1 MYSARAAGIMTS
13 ILLALCPAF
22 AQSPWVPVTPGG
34 VYRDA
39 VLNPCEAGGPEH
51 RVLLAD
57 YARSRVIQVDPA
69 TGSSTEV
76 FALVMTGAVSRPTGL
91 VASRGGASPFVACVG
106 GQYSVESGQEMPCF
120 LHVQNCPVTGGAAAH
135 TSLVNSKTLLAAVLA
150 GDSRLLLAD
159 PFGDRI
165 LRIPPLGDLSG
176 NPETLLQGAGRP
188 SRLAVSDNGGETA
201 WVAWIGLS
209 SNTLTT
215 MKLAEKAGKPAACA
229 LPGKPAAVAWLAG
242 DAFAVATP
250 SGVFLCRAGDTAPFA
265 EKALPV
271 TDMAKD
277 GEGLV
282 VLSAGDVVT
291 LDGELN
297 ETGRFPLDLP
307 AKLIRAC
314 GPVLVA
320 MAPQEGQQR
329 AVIWNRNPKAAAETA
344 PSKGGAETAET
355 GGSAPEENGVEVV
368 EAAVAEPAPEQT
380 SAPEPLSAP
389 APVEQAPEIAPAAA
403 QAAQE
408 PEAPESPVPA
418 PAPEAEAPVEETV
431 PAKET
436 APAAEAAAPAP
447 APAPAEKPKG
457 QYRSMPMFTGSL
469 RAPSL
474 NTATHKLIGGGEQK
488 GLRDALTRPIEFG
501 EPGLG
506 FTPPDWTE
514 PLRDLEA
521 DSMTTDLSTG
531 KTVMRDNVRLRLGE
545 MAFRSDQFSYSDEQG
560 SYDAE
565 GHVEVSQ
572 HSSSL
577 SADFLSYATP
587 ETEVVERAFVLEPRD
602 EQNLAKKRLSM
613 GRITGRN
620 LHVSEPTRELRA
632 EEVDYDFAAQKGT
645 LTNARGRAAYF
656 YYSAEKLHILGPEE
670 FIAENAWFTTCPGDP
685 PGYRIMVKELHV
697 EKGEAVAGKGAR
709 LALGGFQ
716 TPFALPIWRS
726 AEGPYPWSLD
736 FDSGRYAETGY
747 YLNLGQQFQ
756 VSRELSIGP
765 RIMPTEKE
773 GVGLGG
779 DLYYDY
785 TKTPSSRL
793 YRTSGEFHGLQ
804 TTENRGYLAWYNR
817 FEPNKDL
824 VLRMQAEQWS
834 DEEFYKDFF
843 YERYRH
849 RSEPRTFANLTLRRE
864 EFIATGTARVNTH
877 SWVGETER
885 LPEATFHLVERPLA
899 DRLMFSFDTV
909 NGYNDRNPGREYG
922 TRSVNI
928 ARMSYDWDPAAW
940 LSVTPFYELE
950 GAWYQR
956 ERTSEDSATR
966 VSNLAGVTLQTRLH
980 REFPGFWGFSAFKH
994 VILPSVTYSYRPEPT
1009 LSAEDAPRFDA
1020 LDNVHGRSRL
1030 ETKLTNVIYGRD
1042 AETND
1047 VWQAARLTLYQ
1058 GNDFWNETRKADDYE
1073 AELDLRPRP
1082 WWGMQLAGERHN
1094 TRKPESLLEENY
1106 VETRLYKAYERATG
1120 KALNDRAADLN
1131 LRYADYTRLLTQL
1144 YYDDTVV
1151 GGRFNT
1157 RVGFAY
1163 SDTDGNIYNRD
1174 VLYGLGYRLSENWG
1188 VSFEHIYDLNEDE
1201 MRSQTY
1207 EIRRSF
1213 KCWETA
1219 LRFRDRQSGFD
1230 VNMEISLTAFP
1241 DTAIEF

>member
-1 MYSARAAGIMTS
+1 MYSVRAAGIVTS
-13 ILLALCPAF
+13 VLLALCPAF
-22 AQSPWVPVTPGG
+22 AQSPWVTVTPGG

-39 VLNPCEAGGPEH
+39 VSDPCHDAESAGM
-51 RVLLAD
+51 VLLAD
-57 YARSRVIQVDPA
+57 YARSRVIRVNPA
-69 TGSSTEV
+69 TGESTEA
-76 FALVMTGAVSRPTGL
+76 FALAVPGGVSRPTGL
-91 VASRGGASPFVACVG
+91 VASRGGDAPFAACVG
-106 GQYSVESGQEMPCF
+106 GQYGADRGQEMPCF
-120 LHVQNCPVTGGAAAH
+120 LYVQKCPVAGAAPAH
-135 TSLVNSKTLLAAVLA
+135 TSIANSKTLIGACVT
-150 GDSRLLLAD
+150 GDNLLLLAD

-165 LRIPPLGDLSG
+165 LRIAPLGGLSG
-176 NPETLLQGAGRP
+176 DPEILVQGAGQPARI
-188 SRLAVSDNGGETA
+188 AVSDNGTA
-201 WVAWIGLS
+201 GNWVAWSGLS
-209 SNTLTT
+209 LNALTI
-215 MKLAEKAGKPAACA
+215 MPLSEKPGRQSACA
-229 LPGKPAAVAWLAG
+229 LPGKPLAVAWLSG
-242 DAFAVATP
+242 NVFAAATP
-250 SGVFLCRAGDTAPFA
+250 SGVFLARAGETEPFA
-265 EKALPV
+265 QKEMPV

-277 GEGLV
+277 GDGLA
-282 VLSAGDVVT
+282 VLTGGAVVT
-291 LDGELN
+291 LDGALE
-297 ETGRFPLDLP
+297 ETGRTPLELP
-307 AKLIRAC
+307 ARLIRAC

-320 MAPQEGQQR
+320 MAPQEGQQK
-329 AVIWNRNPKAAAETA
+329 AVLWDRGPRVAAESA
-344 PSKGGAETAET
+344 
-355 GGSAPEENGVEVV
+355 APEEASAAEAAEDVPAEDGIEVV
-368 EAAVAEPAPEQT
+368 EAAPAE
-380 SAPEPLSAP
+380 L
-389 APVEQAPEIAPAAA
+389 PAAQTPA
-403 QAAQE
+403 E
-408 PEAPESPVPA
+408 EAPETATIAALPPQETPA
-418 PAPEAEAPVEETV
+418 AEDSKPEAEVTEPRQPDAAAPAE
-431 PAKET
+431 AQ
-436 APAAEAAAPAP
+436 APAAEAAEAP
-447 APAPAEKPKG
+447 PAEKPKG
-457 QYRSMPMFTGSL
+457 QYRSFPIFTGSL
-469 RAPSL
+469 RAPSP
-474 NTATHKLIGGGEQK
+474 NAATHKLIGGVERQ

-521 DSMTTDLSTG
+521 DKMTTDLATG

-545 MAFRSDQFSYSDEQG
+545 MAFQSDQFSYSDEQG

-565 GHVEVSQ
+565 GHVVVSQ
-572 HSSSL
+572 HDSKL
-577 SADFLSYATP
+577 TADYLSYATP
-587 ETEVVERAFVLEPRD
+587 DEQAVERSLVLEPRN
-602 EQNLAKKRLSM
+602 EQDLAKKRLSM

-632 EEVDYDFAAQKGT
+632 EEVDYDFSAQKGT
-645 LTNARGRAAYF
+645 LTKARGRAAYF
-656 YYSAEKLHILGPEE
+656 YYSADKLQILGPEE

-685 PGYRIMVKELHV
+685 PGYRILVKELHV
-697 EKGEAVAGKGAR
+697 EQGEAVAGKGAR
-709 LALGGFQ
+709 LALGNFQ
-716 TPFALPIWRS
+716 TPFALPIWGS
-726 AEGPYPWSLD
+726 KAGPYPWSLD
-736 FDSGRYAETGY
+736 FDSGRHAETGY

-756 VSRELSIGP
+756 LSKELSLGP

-779 DLYYDY
+779 DIYYDY
-785 TKTPSSRL
+785 MKTPSSRL
-793 YRTSGEFHGLQ
+793 YRTAGEFHGLQ

-817 FEPNKDL
+817 FEPNRDL

-843 YERYRH
+843 YEQYRH
-849 RSEPRTFANLTLRRE
+849 RSEPRTFANATLRRE
-864 EFIATGTARVNTH
+864 DFIATGTARINTH

-885 LPEATFHLVERPLA
+885 LPEGTFHLLERPLA

-922 TRSVNI
+922 ARSVNI
-928 ARMSYDWDPAAW
+928 ARLSYDWDAAPW

-956 ERTSEDSATR
+956 ERNSDDSASR
-966 VSNLAGVTLQTRLH
+966 VSNTAGVTLQTRLH

-1009 LSAEDAPRFDA
+1009 LAAVDAPRFDS
-1020 LDNVHGRSRL
+1020 LDNVYGRSRL

-1058 GNDFWNETRKADDYE
+1058 GNDFWNDTRKADDYE

-1082 WWGMQLAGERHN
+1082 WWGMQLAGERHD
-1094 TRKPESLLEENY
+1094 TRRPESLLEENY
-1106 VETRLYKAYERATG
+1106 LENRFYKAYERATG
-1120 KALNDRAADLN
+1120 RVLNERAADLN

-1144 YYDDTVV
+1144 YYDNTVV

-1157 RVGFAY
+1157 RIGFAY

-1188 VSFEHIYDLNEDE
+1188 VSFEHIYDLNGDE

>member
-1 MYSARAAGIMTS
+1 MTS

-22 AQSPWVPVTPGG
+22 AQSPWVPITPGG

-39 VLNPCEAGGPEH
+39 VLDPRPADGPEN

-69 TGSSTEV
+69 TGGSTE
-76 FALVMTGAVSRPTGL
+76 ALALSMTGSVPRPTALLTNQGGL
-91 VASRGGASPFVACVG
+91 TPFVACVG
-106 GQYSVESGQEMPCF
+106 GQHSAVSGEEMPCF
-120 LHVQNCPVTGGAAAH
+120 LHVQQYPAPGVAAH
-135 TSLVNSKTLLAAVLA
+135 TSLVNSKTLLSAVMT
-150 GDSRLLLAD
+150 GDNSLLLAD
-159 PFGDRI
+159 PFGDCI
-165 LRIPPLGDLSG
+165 LRINPLGDLAG

-188 SRLAVSDNGGETA
+188 FRVAVTDNGSEA
-201 WVAWIGLS
+201 NWVAWVGLS
-209 SNTLTT
+209 SNALTT
-215 MKLAEKAGKPAACA
+215 MNLSDKNGRLTACA
-229 LPGKPAAVAWLAG
+229 LPGKPLALVWLAG
-242 DAFAVATP
+242 EVFAVATP
-250 SGVFLCRAGDTAPFA
+250 SGILLCRAGGIEPCA

-282 VLSAGDVVT
+282 VLSGGDVVM

-297 ETGRFPLDLP
+297 ETGRVPLEMP
-307 AKLIRAC
+307 ARLIRAC

-329 AVIWNRNPKAAAETA
+329 AVVWNRKPQAAAETA
-344 PSKGGAETAET
+344 PAES
-355 GGSAPEENGVEVV
+355 GPEAVEPPEAVASENGVEIV
-368 EAAVAEPAPEQT
+368 EAAAAAPSPEPAPAPGEQV
-380 SAPEPLSAP
+380 PET
-389 APVEQAPEIAPAAA
+389 APVAAPP
-403 QAAQE
+403 AQE
-408 PEAPESPVPA
+408 PEAPESPAAVPA
-418 PAPEAEAPVEETV
+418 PEVGVPAEEAAPAEET
-431 PAKET
+431 
-436 APAAEAAAPAP
+436 AAAPA
-447 APAPAEKPKG
+447 APAEKPQG
-457 QYRSMPMFTGSL
+457 RYRSFPMFTSSL

-488 GLRDALTRPIEFG
+488 GLRDALTRPMEFG

-521 DSMTTDLSTG
+521 DSMTTDLTTG

-560 SYDAE
+560 SYSAE

-572 HSSSL
+572 HASSL
-577 SADFLSYATP
+577 TADYLSYATP
-587 ETEVVERAFVLEPRD
+587 DAAVVERSFVLEPRD
-602 EQNLAKKRLSM
+602 EQNMAKKRLSM

-620 LHVSEPTRELRA
+620 FHMNEPTRELLV

-697 EKGEAVAGKGAR
+697 EKGEVVTGKGAR
-709 LALGGFQ
+709 LALGNVKA
-716 TPFALPIWRS
+716 PFLLPIWGS
-726 AEGPYPWSLD
+726 TAGPYPWSVD

-756 VSRELSIGP
+756 VSKELSLGP

-779 DLYYDY
+779 DIYYDHME
-785 TKTPSSRL
+785 TPSSRL
-793 YRTSGEFHGLQ
+793 YRTAGEFHGLQ

-817 FEPNKDL
+817 FEPNRDL

-834 DEEFYKDFF
+834 DEEFFKDFF
-843 YERYRH
+843 YEQYRH
-849 RSEPRTFANLTLRRE
+849 RSDPRTFANLTLRKE
-864 EFIATGTARVNTH
+864 EFIATGTARINTH
-877 SWVGETER
+877 SWAGETER
-885 LPEATFHLVERPLA
+885 LPEATFHLVERPLV

-928 ARMSYDWDPAAW
+928 ARMSYDWDPASW

-1009 LSAEDAPRFDA
+1009 LAAEDAPRFDA
-1020 LDNVHGRSRL
+1020 LDNVYGRSRL

-1082 WWGMQLAGERHN
+1082 WWGMQLAGERHD
-1094 TRKPESLLEENY
+1094 TRRPESLLEENY
-1106 VETRLYKAYERATG
+1106 LESRFYKAYERATG
-1120 KALNDRAADLN
+1120 KVLNERAADLN
-1131 LRYADYTRLLTQL
+1131 LRYADYSRILTQL
-1144 YYDDTVV
+1144 YYDNTVV

-1157 RVGFAY
+1157 RIGFAY

-1188 VSFEHIYDLNEDE
+1188 VSFEHIYDLNGDE

>member
-1 MYSARAAGIMTS
+1 MNSARAAGIMTS
-13 ILLALCPAF
+13 ILFALCPAF
-22 AQSPWVPVTPGG
+22 AQNPWVPVTPNG

-39 VLNPCEAGGPEH
+39 VPDLCREADSEGM
-51 RVLLAD
+51 VLLAD
-57 YARSRVIQVDPA
+57 YARSRVIRVNPA
-69 TGSSTEV
+69 TGGSTEA
-76 FALVMTGAVSRPTGL
+76 FSLSMTGSVARPSSL
-91 VASRGGASPFVACVG
+91 VTNSSGNTPFVACVG
-106 GQYSVESGQEMPCF
+106 GQYSAESGQELPCF
-120 LHVQNCPVTGGAAAH
+120 LHVERCPLDTGMTAF
-135 TSLVNSKTLLAAVLA
+135 TSIVNSKTLVAACVT
-150 GDSRLLLAD
+150 GDDLLLVAD

-165 LRIPPLGDLSG
+165 LRG
-176 NPETLLQGAGRP
+176 NPLDPGVPPSISETLLNGAGRP
-188 SRLAVSDNGGETA
+188 FRIAVSDNGSETN

-209 SNTLTT
+209 SNVLTT
-215 MKLAEKAGKPAACA
+215 MKLAEKAGRPAACA
-229 LPGKPAAVAWLAG
+229 LSDKPATVVWLAG
-242 DAFAVATP
+242 DKFAVATP
-250 SGVFLCRAGDTAPFA
+250 SSILLCQADGIEPFA
-265 EKALPV
+265 KKELPV

-277 GEGLV
+277 GGGLV
-282 VLSAGDVVT
+282 VLSGGDVVM

-297 ETGRFPLDLP
+297 ETGRVPLDLP
-307 AKLIRAC
+307 ARLIRAC

-329 AVIWNRNPKAAAETA
+329 AVVWKRKPPVAVETA
-344 PSKGGAETAET
+344 PAESGPEAVEPPDA
-355 GGSAPEENGVEVV
+355 APTENGVEVI
-368 EAAVAEPAPEQT
+368 EAAAVEPSPE
-380 SAPEPLSAP
+380 SPP
-389 APVEQAPEIAPAAA
+389 APVEQAPDTAPVAAPPT
-403 QAAQE
+403 QE
-408 PEAPESPVPA
+408 PEAPESPA
-418 PAPEAEAPVEETV
+418 AAAAPEADVPAEETEPVEETV
-431 PAKET
+431 
-436 APAAEAAAPAP
+436 AAP
-447 APAPAEKPKG
+447 PAEKPKG
-457 QYRSMPMFTGSL
+457 QYRSFPMFTSSL

-474 NTATHKLIGGGEQK
+474 NTATHKLIGGGERK
-488 GLRDALTRPIEFG
+488 GLREALTRPIEFG

-521 DSMTTDLSTG
+521 DSMTTDLATG

-572 HSSSL
+572 HQSTL
-577 SADFLSYATP
+577 TADYLSYTTP
-587 ETEVVERAFVLEPRD
+587 EVGEVERAFVLEPRD
-602 EQNLAKKRLSM
+602 EQNMAKKRLSM
-613 GRITGRN
+613 GRIMGRN
-620 LHVSEPTRELRA
+620 LHVNEPTRELRA

-685 PGYRIMVKELHV
+685 PGYRLMVKELHV
-697 EKGEAVAGKGAR
+697 ENGEAVAGKGAR
-709 LALGGFQ
+709 LALGNFK
-716 TPFALPIWRS
+716 TPFALPIWGN
-726 AEGPYPWSLD
+726 AAGPYPWSLD

-756 VSRELSIGP
+756 VSPELSLGP

-779 DLYYDY
+779 DIYYDY
-785 TKTPSSRL
+785 METPSSRL
-793 YRTSGEFHGLQ
+793 YRTAGEFHGLQ

-817 FEPNKDL
+817 FEPNRDL

-834 DEEFYKDFF
+834 DEEFFKDFF
-843 YERYRH
+843 YEQYRH
-849 RSEPRTFANLTLRRE
+849 RSEPRTFANLTLRKE
-864 EFIATGTARVNTH
+864 DFIATGTARINTH

-899 DRLMFSFDTV
+899 DRLMVSFDTV

-928 ARMSYDWDPAAW
+928 ARMSYDWDPAEW

-1020 LDNVHGRSRL
+1020 LDNLYGRSRL

-1082 WWGMQLAGERHN
+1082 WWGMQLAGERHD
-1094 TRKPESLLEENY
+1094 TRRPESLLEENY
-1106 VETRLYKAYERATG
+1106 LEGRFYKAYERATG
-1120 KALNDRAADLN
+1120 KVLNERAADLN

-1144 YYDDTVV
+1144 YYDNTVV

-1157 RVGFAY
+1157 RIGFAY
-1163 SDTDGNIYNRD
+1163 SDTDGDIYNRD

-1188 VSFEHIYDLNEDE
+1188 VSFEHIYDLNGDE

>member
-1 MYSARAAGIMTS
+1 MYSARAAGIVTS

-22 AQSPWVPVTPGG
+22 AQSPWVPITPGG

-39 VLNPCEAGGPEH
+39 VLAPCQTGGPEQK
-51 RVLLAD
+51 VLLAD

-69 TGSSTEV
+69 TGASTEA
-76 FALVMTGAVSRPTGL
+76 FAVVMTGSVSRPTGL
-91 VASRGGASPFVACVG
+91 VATHGGTSPFVACVG
-106 GQYSVESGQEMPCF
+106 GQYSTSSGQELPGF
-120 LHVQNCPVTGGAAAH
+120 LHVQKCPVASGTPSS
-135 TSLVNSKTLLAAVLA
+135 TSIVDSKTLLTAVMA
-150 GDSRLLLAD
+150 GDNSLLMAD

-165 LRIPPLGDLSG
+165 LRVSPLGDLAA
-176 NPETLLQGAGRP
+176 NPDTLLQGAGRP
-188 SRLAVSDNGGETA
+188 FRIAVSDNGGA
-201 WVAWIGLS
+201 ANWVSWIGLS

-215 MKLAEKAGKPAACA
+215 MKLAEKAGKPVACA

-250 SGVFLCRAGDTAPFA
+250 SGILLCRAGDIAPFA
-265 EKALPV
+265 EKVLPV

-277 GEGLV
+277 GKGLV
-282 VLSAGDVVT
+282 VLSAGDMVM
-291 LDGELN
+291 LDGKLN
-297 ETGRFPLDLP
+297 ETGRVPLDLP

-320 MAPQEGQQR
+320 MAPQEGQQQ
-329 AVIWNRNPKAAAETA
+329 AVVWDRKPQAAAGEAPSESGTEAVDTDETA
-344 PSKGGAETAET
+344 PVET
-355 GGSAPEENGVEVV
+355 SIEVV
-368 EAAVAEPAPEQT
+368 EAAAAEPSPEPAPAPMVEE
-380 SAPEPLSAP
+380 APET
-389 APVEQAPEIAPAAA
+389 APVAA
-403 QAAQE
+403 QPAQE
-408 PEAPESPVPA
+408 PEAPENPVA
-418 PAPEAEAPVEETV
+418 AAAPEAGTPEEETP
-431 PAKET
+431 PATE
-436 APAAEAAAPAP
+436 AEAAAPA
-447 APAPAEKPKG
+447 EKPRGK
-457 QYRSMPMFTGSL
+457 YRSMPMFTGSL
-469 RAPSL
+469 RAPAL
-474 NTATHKLIGGGEQK
+474 NTATHKLIGGVERQ

-521 DSMTTDLSTG
+521 DTMTTDLATG
-531 KTVMRDNVRLRLGE
+531 KTVMQDNVRLRLGE

-572 HSSSL
+572 RQSTL
-577 SADFLSYATP
+577 TADHLSYATP
-587 ETEVVERAFVLEPRD
+587 DPGVVERAFVLEPRD
-602 EQNLAKKRLSM
+602 EQNMAKKRLSM

-620 LHVSEPTRELRA
+620 LHVNEPTRELMA

-645 LTNARGRAAYF
+645 LVNARGRAAYF

-685 PGYRIMVKELHV
+685 PGYRLMVKELHV
-697 EKGEAVAGKGAR
+697 EGGEAVAGSGAR
-709 LALGGFQ
+709 LALGNFKA
-716 TPFALPIWRS
+716 PFPLPIWGS
-726 AEGPYPWSLD
+726 TAGPYPWSVD

-756 VSRELSIGP
+756 LSRELSLGP

-779 DLYYDY
+779 DIYYDY
-785 TKTPSSRL
+785 MKTPSSRL

-817 FEPNKDL
+817 FEPDKDL

-843 YERYRH
+843 YEQYRH
-849 RSEPRTFANLTLRRE
+849 RSDPRTFANLTLRKE
-864 EFIATGTARVNTH
+864 DFIATGTARINTH

-885 LPEATFHLVERPLA
+885 LPEATFHLVERPLM

-922 TRSVNI
+922 ARSVNI
-928 ARMSYDWDPAAW
+928 ARLSYDWDPASW
-940 LSVTPFYELE
+940 LSVTPFLELE

-956 ERTSEDSATR
+956 ERTTEDSASR
-966 VSNLAGVTLQTRLH
+966 VSNLTGVTLQTRLH

-1009 LSAEDAPRFDA
+1009 LAAEDAPRFDA
-1020 LDNVHGRSRL
+1020 LDNVYGRSRL
-1030 ETKLTNVIYGRD
+1030 ETKLTNVVYGRD

-1058 GNDFWNETRKADDYE
+1058 GNDFWNETRRADDYE

-1082 WWGMQLAGERHN
+1082 WWGMQLAGERHD
-1094 TRKPESLLEENY
+1094 TRRPESLLEENHL
-1106 VETRLYKAYERATG
+1106 ENRFYKAYERATG
-1120 KALNDRAADLN
+1120 KVLNDRAADLN

-1144 YYDDTVV
+1144 YYDNTVV

-1174 VLYGLGYRLSENWG
+1174 VLYGLGYRLSETWG

-1241 DTAIEF
+1241 DTAIGF